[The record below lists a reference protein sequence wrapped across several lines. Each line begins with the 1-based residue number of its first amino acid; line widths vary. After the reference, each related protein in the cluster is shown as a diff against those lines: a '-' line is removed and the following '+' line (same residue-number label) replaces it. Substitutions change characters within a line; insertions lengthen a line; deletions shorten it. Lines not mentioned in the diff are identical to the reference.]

1 MEQKVVMV
9 TGGAGF
15 VGSHLVELLLLRE
28 YEVHVLDRV
37 AWQEARNL
45 DDVREHPCLHY
56 TQGDLRDAA
65 AVKAFY
71 RPEASVLYHLA
82 SVVGVPHYMADPL
95 ALIDTAVF
103 GTRILLDLAQAH
115 GTRFLFASTSE
126 VYGKNP
132 SLPWSEDADRVLGP
146 TSIDRWSY
154 STSKALCEHMLW
166 AVHRRSGLPITIVRF
181 FNAYGPR
188 QAPIYVVSRS
198 IVRALRGESPW
209 LFDDGTQTRCFSYV
223 GDVVE
228 GVLRAATSPQGVG
241 EAFNLGHPVVSTM
254 REVIE
259 EILVLTGATQ
269 GWVKVETQSYFG
281 DTFEEI
287 PHRVPNVAKAA
298 TLLGWCADTN
308 LRQGL
313 QASVAWARS
322 HPWYLAS

>member
-15 VGSHLVELLLLRE
+15 VGSHLVELLLARE

-37 AWQEARNL
+37 AWDDARNL
-45 DDVREHPCLHY
+45 DEVRTHPCLHY
-56 TQGDLRDAA
+56 TQGDLRDKAT
-65 AVKAFY
+65 VKAFY
-71 RPEASVLYHLA
+71 RPDASVLFHLA

-103 GTRILLDLAQAH
+103 GTRTLIDLARTH

-132 SLPWSEDADRVLGP
+132 DIPWVEDADRVLGP
-146 TSIDRWSY
+146 TSVDRWSY

-166 AVHRRSGLPITIVRF
+166 AVHRQAGLPITIVRF

-209 LFDDGTQTRCFSYV
+209 LFDDGLQTRCFSYV
-223 GDVVE
+223 GDIVE
-228 GVLRAATSPQGVG
+228 GVLRAATLPQAVG
-241 EAFNLGHPVVSTM
+241 EVFNLGRPVESTM

-259 EILVLTGATQ
+259 EILALTGASQ
-269 GWVKVETQSYFG
+269 GWVPVETKTYFG

-287 PHRVPNVAKAA
+287 PRRVPDTHKAA
-298 TLLGWCADTN
+298 KILGWNAETS
-308 LRQGL
+308 LRKGL
-313 QASVAWARS
+313 EQSISWARS
-322 HPWYLAS
+322 HPWYLNP